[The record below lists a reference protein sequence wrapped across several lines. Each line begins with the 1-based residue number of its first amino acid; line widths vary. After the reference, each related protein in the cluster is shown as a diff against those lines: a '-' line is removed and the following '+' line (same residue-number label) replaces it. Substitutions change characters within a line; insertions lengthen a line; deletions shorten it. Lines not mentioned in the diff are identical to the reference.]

1 MNTKLF
7 FKSILSITVVALLL
21 FSCDKDYTDIGSG
34 LIDGSHFDFER
45 DVESEISAY
54 NINTDIVQSN
64 HLNGAAAAVT
74 VNPLGLLDNS
84 AFGKTKANFVTQVE
98 LATLSPTFDDSFEIK
113 NVVLS
118 IPYYSTKTNTSATG
132 EGTYTLDSIYGT
144 RPIKL
149 GVYESGY
156 YINNLDPA
164 PGSNFQSELK
174 FYNNDNRFENY
185 RKGTLPDGTPVF
197 NGPALNDSTDVS
209 QNDAFVFSDKEIV
222 VTKTDA
228 NGVETV
234 TRSAPAMRLFL
245 NKNYFK
251 KRIIDASA
259 DKLNNQDRF
268 KDYFRGLYFKVEQ
281 SASDPTGK
289 GSLAMLDFT
298 KGTITIN
305 YKEDVETKD
314 DEGNTV
320 ITPTDKTFVLNL
332 LGNRV
337 SLLEESNR
345 NQDYTNALASTGPDT
360 EKGDSKLYIKGGQG
374 SMAVIDLFGKDLTGH
389 PETGLSNGIPDQLE
403 EIRKRGWLINE
414 ANLTF
419 YVDTDK
425 ISSDLEPQRVYL
437 YDVKNRRPLYDYSV
451 DASTNA
457 SKPKN
462 SRSVF
467 GGILEKETKNGVA
480 YKKYKVRITR
490 YIDNLINKDST
501 NVHLGLVVSE
511 GINETK
517 NNSLKV
523 AVPLPD
529 GFNLDRMPAASV
541 FNPLGTIL
549 WGATP
554 DVPEEVR
561 LKLEIFYTK
570 KQP

>member
-7 FKSILSITVVALLL
+7 FKSIFSVTVVGLLL
-21 FSCDKDYTDIGSG
+21 ISCDKDYTDIGSG

-45 DVESEISAY
+45 DIETEISAY

-64 HLNGAAAAVT
+64 HLNGATAAVT

-118 IPYYSTKTNTSATG
+118 IPYYSTKTNTSTTG

-164 PGSNFQSELK
+164 PGSDFQSELK
-174 FYNNDNRFENY
+174 FYTNDNRFENY

-228 NGVETV
+228 NDVETV

-305 YKEDVETKD
+305 YVEDVETKD

-332 LGNRV
+332 VGNKI

-345 NQDYTNALASTGPDT
+345 NPDYTNALSSAGPDT
-360 EKGDSKLYIKGGQG
+360 EKGDSKLYLKGGQG

-425 ISSDLEPQRVYL
+425 ITSDLEPQRVYL
-437 YDVKNRRPLYDYSV
+437 YDVKNRRPLYDYAI
-451 DASTNA
+451 DATTNA

-462 SRSVF
+462 NRSVF
-467 GGILEKETKNGVA
+467 GGILEKETKDGVT

-490 YIDNLINKDST
+490 YVDNLVNKDST

-523 AVPLPD
+523 PVSLPD
-529 GFNLDRMPAASV
+529 GFSVDRMPAASV

-554 DVPEEVR
+554 DVPEAVR